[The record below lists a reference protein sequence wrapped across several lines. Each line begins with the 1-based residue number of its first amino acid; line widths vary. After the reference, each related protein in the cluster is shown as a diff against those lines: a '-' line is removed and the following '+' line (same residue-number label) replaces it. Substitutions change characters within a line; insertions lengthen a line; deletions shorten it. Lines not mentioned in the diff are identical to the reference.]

1 MEAIQAFVQLGGRVS
16 EREVRDLLG
25 LSEPEDGE
33 AILSSGQTAAP
44 SDNPLAA
51 LLGKGNEPD
60 EGEEPAPEAPK
71 VAAVRK
77 RKR

>member
-1 MEAIQAFVQLGGRVS
+1 MGGRVS

-25 LSEPEDGE
+25 LSEPQDGE
-33 AILSSGQTAAP
+33 AVLGTGQAAGGGA
-44 SDNPLAA
+44 NPLAA
-51 LLGKGNEPD
+51 LLGQGNEPD

-71 VAAVRK
+71 VVALRK